1 MSSGKKEGCLIEK
14 IRKLGECV
22 IAFSGGVDSALLLAA
37 AVRAFNDKVL
47 GEKVGDGKASDGR
60 TFSDQ
65 ARGGKLRAIT
75 VHPPYFPKS
84 DLEEAVRISSSLG
97 VEIETVEMAFPEE
110 LRRNPENRCYLCKKR
125 IFTLIGER
133 AGSAA
138 VLDGS
143 NADDLQAY
151 RPGIRALA
159 EAGISSPL
167 AECGFTKE
175 DVRALARAWGLDV
188 WDKPANP
195 CMLTRFPHG
204 TEIFLT
210 LLNRVERAETYL
222 NDQGFLTVRV
232 RDHGDLARIEIP
244 AEDMLRFFQ
253 DSRREEID
261 SHLKKLGYR
270 YVSMDL
276 SGYRSGN
283 MDPDHINSE
292 NGGSSDG

>member
-1 MSSGKKEGCLIEK
+1 
-14 IRKLGECV
+14 
-22 IAFSGGVDSALLLAA
+22 
-37 AVRAFNDKVL
+37 
-47 GEKVGDGKASDGR
+47 
-60 TFSDQ
+60 
-65 ARGGKLRAIT
+65 
-75 VHPPYFPKS
+75 
-84 DLEEAVRISSSLG
+84 
-97 VEIETVEMAFPEE
+97 
-110 LRRNPENRCYLCKKR
+110 
-125 IFTLIGER
+125 
-133 AGSAA
+133 
-138 VLDGS
+138 
-143 NADDLQAY
+143 
-151 RPGIRALA
+151 
-159 EAGISSPL
+159 
-167 AECGFTKE
+167 
-175 DVRALARAWGLDV
+175 
-188 WDKPANP
+188 
-195 CMLTRFPHG
+195 MLTRFPHG